1 MDKSLKQIT
10 LYKCKQN
17 KIAGSSFNEI
27 KSSAY
32 GIFKSIKSKTK
43 RTPYI
48 RSKYFKKDKIFINIF
63 WKHLF
68 DKKEKDR
75 VRRLKF
81 YNCGIELIEKSVN
94 NPETRENFQKKDE
107 LLHRFYGRV
116 RNNEKFVVQ
125 IKENKRTKRKDL
137 ISIYP
142 IK

>member
-1 MDKSLKQIT
+1 MELFKTKKKKISGTSFKEVNKTAQLIYKQ
-10 LYKCKQN
+10 
-17 KIAGSSFNEI
+17 
-27 KSSAY
+27 
-32 GIFKSIKSKTK
+32 IKSKTK

-48 RSKYFKKDKIFINIF
+48 RSRYFKKEKVFLTLF
-63 WKHLF
+63 WDHLF

-81 YNCGIELIEKSVN
+81 YDCALDLIRNSTY

-107 LLHRFYGRV
+107 LLHRFYGETSKG
-116 RNNEKFVVQ
+116 EKFVVQ

-142 IK
+142 D